1 MAHAE
6 TIRTTL
12 LRRKQVEALTGLARS
27 TLYKL
32 IASREFPSPVR
43 ITAKA
48 VAWPSNLVDAW
59 ISSRV
64 STAKTA

>member
-1 MAHAE
+1 MAYAE
-6 TIRTTL
+6 TTRIAL
-12 LRRKQVEALTGLARS
+12 LRRKEVEAQTGLARS

-32 IASREFPSPVR
+32 IASGDFPAPVR

-59 ISSRV
+59 IASRV